1 MEIKMKKGRQEKILE
16 LIKKYEIETQDE
28 LMEFLCEEGYIV
40 TQATVSR
47 DIRDLDL
54 VKIAVP
60 GGSYKYVVSGI
71 PKKTIGLGALS
82 HSVSDTVHSVIC
94 AQNIIVLKTAT
105 GMAQAVAI
113 AIDRLPDEDILGCV
127 AGDDT
132 ILIVTPDAY
141 VAVNVAERLKKQLA
155 VR

>member
-1 MEIKMKKGRQEKILE
+1 MKKGRQEKILE

-28 LMEFLCEEGYIV
+28 LMEFLSEEGYIV

-60 GGSYKYVVSGI
+60 GGSYKYVASGI
-71 PKKTIGLGALS
+71 PKKVAGLGPLS
-82 HSVSDTVHSVIC
+82 HAVADTVHSVTC

-105 GMAQAVAI
+105 GMAQAIAI
-113 AIDRLPDEDILGCV
+113 AIDRLPDSDILGCV

-132 ILIVTPDAY
+132 IIIVTPDENAAVS
-141 VAVNVAERLKKQLA
+141 VAARLKKQLA
-155 VR
+155 IL

>member
-1 MEIKMKKGRQEKILE
+1 
-16 LIKKYEIETQDE
+16 
-28 LMEFLCEEGYIV
+28 MEFLGEEGYQV

-54 VKIAVP
+54 VKVAMP
-60 GGSYKYVVSGI
+60 GGSYKYVASSVS
-71 PKKTIGLGALS
+71 KKHRGQVGALS
-82 HSVSDTVHSVIC
+82 HAIADTIISVTC
-94 AQNIIVLKTAT
+94 AQNIIVLKTAA

-132 ILIVTPDAY
+132 IMVVVTDTET
-141 VAVNVAERLKKQLA
+141 AVQVSTRLKKHLSI
-155 VR
+155 